1 MPYTEYLK
9 WRVLVF
15 RSMGLS
21 PAAVVKALSNEGLAA
36 TRQGIK
42 KFFDRYNRTMS
53 LNRSGRPSR
62 ITEAVKKIVEEQM
75 RHDNETTATQLL
87 VLLSGKGYRFSL
99 ATILC
104 CRKTLGWTFRSSAY
118 CQMIR
123 DANKLKRLE
132 WVKKYRD
139 EAKEGFLD
147 VVYTDETSVQLESHR
162 RFCCRKRN
170 EPPRNKPRYIALH
183 GKSWACHRSR

>member
-1 MPYTEYLK
+1 MPYAEYLK
-9 WRVLVF
+9 RRALVF

-21 PAAVVKALSNEGLAA
+21 PAAVVKALSNKGLAA

-42 KFFDRYNRTMS
+42 KFFDRYNLTMS
-53 LNRSGRPSR
+53 LERRPGSGRPSR
-62 ITEAVKKIVEEQM
+62 ITEAVKKIVEGQM
-75 RHDNETTATQLL
+75 RCDDETTATQLL
-87 VLLSGKGYRFSL
+87 VLLNRNGYRFSL
-99 ATILC
+99 ATILR
-104 CRKTLGWTFRSSAY
+104 CRKTLGWTFRGSAY

-132 WVKKYRD
+132 WARKYHD

-147 VVYTDETSVQLESHR
+147 VVYTDEMSVQLESHR

-170 EPPRNKPRYIALH
+170 EPPRNKPRYITLH
-183 GKSWACHRSR
+183 